1 MWRRDSSKRLH
12 QLAKEFP
19 AVLILGARQVGKT
32 TLARTTFSNFF
43 YCDLE
48 RPDLRALFVGDPVFQ
63 IRSRANP
70 ALILD
75 EAQAVPEVFAA
86 LRGIIDEDRRR
97 NGRFILLGSAQPDL
111 VRAVSESLAG
121 RVGILELDPLT
132 AAEVAAGSPP
142 RTWRQVWLA
151 GGFPDALRGDFRTWW
166 ESFLRTYVER
176 DLPALG
182 VKADPVFMRRLLTML
197 AHAQGG
203 LMNASRIGAS
213 LGVSYHTVQR
223 HLDVLEQ
230 TFILRRL
237 PPFHRNVGKRLVK
250 APKVYLRDT
259 GLVHHLLNLG
269 TLDEITSHPIAGASW
284 ETFVIEDLIR
294 REKNAHP
301 HSQFFFWRTNVGAE
315 VDLIIDRG
323 STRIAVEIKSGNG
336 ARPEVIRQLA
346 TGMHDIDAAE
356 AWIIDQDKGEDPLA
370 PSIRRRGLPHEVDWL
385 PR

>member
-1 MWRRDSSKRLH
+1 MWKRDGSARLSR
-12 QLAKEFP
+12 LAKEFP
-19 AVLILGARQVGKT
+19 SVLILGARQVGKT
-32 TLARTTFSNFF
+32 TLARTTFPKIP

-48 RPDLRALFVGDPVFQ
+48 RPDLRGLFVGDPVFQ

-86 LRGIIDEDRRR
+86 LRGIIDEDRRT

-132 AAEVAAGSPP
+132 AAEAVAGSPT
-142 RTWRQVWLA
+142 RTWRQLWLS

-203 LMNASRIGAS
+203 LMNASRLGAS

-230 TFILRRL
+230 TFIVRRL
-237 PPFHRNVGKRLVK
+237 PPYHRNVGKRLVK

-259 GLVHHLLNLG
+259 GLVHHLLNLA
-269 TLDEITSHPIAGASW
+269 TLEEVANHPIVGPSW

-294 REKNAHP
+294 RERNVHP
-301 HSQFFFWRTNVGAE
+301 HSQFFFWRTNVGVE

-323 STRIAVEIKSGNG
+323 SARIAIEIKSGNG
-336 ARPEVIRQLA
+336 ARPEGIRQLA
-346 TGMHDIDAAE
+346 TGMRDIDAKT

-370 PSIRRRGLPHEVDWL
+370 PNIRRRGLPDQVDWL